1 MRTVFSAHYYL
12 ETFQG
17 LCLGFPKSP
26 YFWKFIHM
34 ATRDKP
40 LKDLVG
46 VWPIFGYKF
55 WIQILHSDLER
66 GGVWRKATF
75 RRRVDPSP
83 LHDIAPI
90 QSPIWS
96 GRKFWVQLADGPHPW
111 ALWFDLCRTEISAFF
126 QINLPRSSVFCGSPT
141 TFNPQLHRAVMVISP
156 RLYHHLLICH

>member
-17 LCLGFPKSP
+17 LCLGFPKKP
-26 YFWKFIHM
+26 NFWKSIHM

-66 GGVWRKATF
+66 GD
-75 RRRVDPSP
+75 RVPVETGSLANDTNHWDQELTSKRNACTAN
-83 LHDIAPI
+83 APYEGL
-90 QSPIWS
+90 Q
-96 GRKFWVQLADGPHPW
+96 
-111 ALWFDLCRTEISAFF
+111 
-126 QINLPRSSVFCGSPT
+126 LPRVWKTDF
-141 TFNPQLHRAVMVISP
+141 LIALESP
-156 RLYHHLLICH
+156 RGGSQESGPSVVWWCQLYELEVHELRPIRCFGGISYVAELSKN